1 MTNKDDEQM
10 KFAFNNMIDAAS
22 QVADIM
28 FLALFKEDP
37 KKAEEIAVAIN
48 SNRPR
53 YMLQV
58 RAGGIDLVA
67 LDEQNRIFGEPL
79 FSYVKEEEKP
89 VCIN

>member
-10 KFAFNNMIDAAS
+10 KFAFNNMINAAS
-22 QVADIM
+22 QVADLM
-28 FLALFKEDP
+28 FLAVCNRDP
-37 KKAEEIAVAIN
+37 FEVEEIAVAIN

-67 LDEQNRIFGEPL
+67 LDEQNRTFGEPL
-79 FSYVKEEEKP
+79 FSYVKEEDKLE
-89 VCIN
+89 CIN